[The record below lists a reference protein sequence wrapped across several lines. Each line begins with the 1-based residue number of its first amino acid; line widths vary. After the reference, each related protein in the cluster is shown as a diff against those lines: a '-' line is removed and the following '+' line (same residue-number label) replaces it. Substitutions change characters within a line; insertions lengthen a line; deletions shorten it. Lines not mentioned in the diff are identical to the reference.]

1 MSTPGELRFA
11 PLVSQ
16 AETSFWQRLKQE
28 KLDRYRL
35 DESAIPLRAYL
46 PALCTAPGVDPAVAL
61 DSSSFDVAPA
71 SLSSDSTA
79 HTGPTRSLCL
89 PLGGRLVNYNTFE
102 RFRDVHKQTLIIH
115 EADEARFLFQLQV
128 LRSLCKYSNNSSICV
143 LKLWKK
149 MVSGEALQDPTALI
163 SFLLISFAVRIVV
176 V

>member
-1 MSTPGELRFA
+1 MSTPVELRFA

-61 DSSSFDVAPA
+61 DSSSFNVAPA
-71 SLSSDSTA
+71 ALSSDPQPPATA
-79 HTGPTRSLCL
+79 PTGPTRSLCL

-115 EADEARFLFQLQV
+115 EADEARFL
-128 LRSLCKYSNNSSICV
+128 
-143 LKLWKK
+143 
-149 MVSGEALQDPTALI
+149 
-163 SFLLISFAVRIVV
+163 LLLL
-176 V
+176 